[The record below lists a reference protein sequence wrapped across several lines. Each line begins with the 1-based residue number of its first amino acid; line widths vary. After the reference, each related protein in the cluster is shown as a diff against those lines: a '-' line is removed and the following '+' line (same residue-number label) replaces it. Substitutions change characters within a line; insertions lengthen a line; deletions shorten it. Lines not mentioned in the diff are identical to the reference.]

1 MSAAAAVAP
10 GDDIHDNGTQRV
22 SSSSCSIPKSCKC
35 SFCAKAHG
43 RNFAVKCGGAGWC
56 ETNILRNLKKK
67 YGGHGTLSP
76 HCLKSSGGTRGVPR
90 VPYLIAP
97 MPNNCAHVKAYHEH
111 DRCPVRYAICYSCKK
126 RGHFPRPCR
135 SRLGSKCNGKLSTF
149 SAAITPSLCV
159 AMAACPGDLT

>member
-1 MSAAAAVAP
+1 MSAATAVAP

-43 RNFAVKCGGAGWC
+43 RNFAAKCGGTGWC

-67 YGGHGTLSP
+67 CGGHGILSP
-76 HCLKSSGGTRGVPR
+76 HCLKNSGGTRGVPR
-90 VPYLIAP
+90 VAIP
-97 MPNNCAHVKAYHEH
+97 NCAHAKAYHEH

-126 RGHFPRPCR
+126 RGHFPRACR
-135 SRLGSKCNGKLSTF
+135 SRLWSKGSGKLSTF
-149 SAAITPSLCV
+149 LAAITPSLCV
-159 AMAACPGDLT
+159 ATAACPGDLT